1 MAIQPYLHM
10 KPPKIKCLNYK
21 NSILTLTLSV
31 VFGLIIALALNFILS
46 ALVSINAQ
54 DNLNIQPQASAASC
68 PQIDENIDEN
78 SQVENPEQKFDFEE
92 AVFVDPP
99 NSNGATQVDIG
110 LYVIDISNVNAV
122 ENTYRLEG
130 SIDLVWCDP
139 RLRANSQEK
148 HDRIYLEEDADV
160 KIKRIWWPSVT
171 FVNAV
176 GEYFKKNE
184 ELIIFANGTVQYR
197 EKFSV
202 ELKSFFDLTKFPF
215 DAQTLQVAIESFA
228 WDKDYIELNVD
239 EQKTGFNPNL
249 NLPEWKIGDIGTQIE
264 QNIEVRSKEP
274 FSKFLMQIKL
284 IRKPGFYLWKVL
296 IPLIILVIISWSVF
310 WMAEESLA
318 DRISF
323 SLTGILTVVAYQFL
337 ISENL
342 PNISYLTLMDAI
354 LSLSFVAIALTVAEN
369 IVVNWL
375 NMENL
380 KFMAVKVD
388 RICQFA
394 FPTIYVFLLF
404 AISLSYLSD

>member
-1 MAIQPYLHM
+1 M
-10 KPPKIKCLNYK
+10 KPIKNK
-21 NSILTLTLSV
+21 NLSFILSV
-31 VFGLIIALALNFILS
+31 VFSLIIALLFNFILS
-46 ALVSINAQ
+46 TQTSVKAQ
-54 DNLNIQPQASAASC
+54 NSPRLQAVETAACSA
-68 PQIDENIDEN
+68 I
-78 SQVENPEQKFDFEE
+78 NPEILKKYKNEDQQKKFDFEE

-99 NSNGATQVDIG
+99 NAKGATQVDIG
-110 LYVIDISNVNAV
+110 LYVIDISNVNSV

-130 SIDLVWCDP
+130 LIDLVWCDP
-139 RLRANSQEK
+139 RLKSSSKEK
-148 HDRIYLEEDADV
+148 HNQIYLEEDAIS
-160 KIKRIWWPSVT
+160 KISRIWWPSIT
-171 FVNAV
+171 FVNEV
-176 GEYFKKNE
+176 GEYFQKNE
-184 ELIIFANGTVQYR
+184 ELIIFANGTVQYK

-215 DAQTLQVAIESFA
+215 DEQTLSVAIESFA
-228 WDKDYIELNVD
+228 WDESNLKLKQDN
-239 EQKTGFNPNL
+239 QKIGFSSSL
-249 NLPEWKIGDIGTQIE
+249 NLPEWEIGDLETKISH
-264 QNIEVRSKEP
+264 NLEVRSQVP

-284 IRKPGFYLWKVL
+284 IRKPGFYLWKVI
-296 IPLIILVIISWSVF
+296 IPLMILVVISWSVF

-342 PNISYLTLMDAI
+342 PNISYLTLIDAI

-369 IVVNWL
+369 IIVNWL

-388 RICQFA
+388 CICQFA

-404 AISLSYLSD
+404 AITLSYLID

>member
-1 MAIQPYLHM
+1 M
-10 KPPKIKCLNYK
+10 KPIKKKCLSYK
-21 NSILTLTLSV
+21 NSIFTLSV
-31 VFGLIIALALNFILS
+31 ILGAIATLVLNFILS
-46 ALVSINAQ
+46 AQFSVQAQ
-54 DNLNIQPQASAASC
+54 DSPNIQPNTSTVSC
-68 PQIDENIDEN
+68 LQIDDRIAENHNIK
-78 SQVENPEQKFDFEE
+78 NPEEEFDFEE

-99 NSNGATQVDIG
+99 NPNEATPVNIG

-130 SIDLVWCDP
+130 LIDLVWCDP
-139 RLRANSQEK
+139 RFRLNGQEK
-148 HDRIYLEEDADV
+148 QNKIYLEEDAV
-160 KIKRIWWPSVT
+160 EKIQRIWWPSIT
-171 FVNAV
+171 FTNEV
-176 GEYFKKNE
+176 GEYFRKNE
-184 ELIIFANGTVQYR
+184 ELIILAGGTVEYK

-215 DAQTLQVAIESFA
+215 DEQTLKVEIESFA
-228 WDKDYIELNVD
+228 WDENDIKLQVD
-239 EQKTGFNPNL
+239 EQKIGFNPSL
-249 NLPEWKIGDIGTQIE
+249 NLPEWKIGDIETQITQTQE
-264 QNIEVRSKEP
+264 IRSEVP

-284 IRKPGFYLWKVL
+284 IRRPGFYLWKVI

-375 NMENL
+375 NTGNL
-380 KFMAVKVD
+380 KFLAIKLD
-388 RICQFA
+388 RTCQLA
-394 FPTIYVFLLF
+394 FPSIYVFLLF
-404 AISLSYLSD
+404 AITLSYLAD

>member
-1 MAIQPYLHM
+1 M
-10 KPPKIKCLNYK
+10 KPIKIKCLNYK
-21 NSILTLTLSV
+21 NSIFTLSV
-31 VFGLIIALALNFILS
+31 VFGVIITLALNFILS
-46 ALVSINAQ
+46 AQVSIKAQ
-54 DNLNIQPQASAASC
+54 DTLNIQSDTSAASC
-68 PQIDENIDEN
+68 
-78 SQVENPEQKFDFEE
+78 SQTDRKIRQQYQSENPQREFDFEE

-99 NSNGATQVDIG
+99 NANGVTQVDIG
-110 LYVIDISNVNAV
+110 LYVIDISNVNSV

-130 SIDLVWCDP
+130 LIDLVWCDR
-139 RLRANSQEK
+139 RLGDNSEAQQNQ
-148 HDRIYLEEDADV
+148 IYLEEDAEE
-160 KIKRIWWPSVT
+160 KIGRIWWPSVT
-171 FVNAV
+171 FTNEV
-176 GEYFKKNE
+176 GEYFRKNE

-215 DAQTLQVAIESFA
+215 DEQTLKVEIESFA
-228 WDKDYIELNVD
+228 WDEDSVKLKVD
-239 EQKTGFNPNL
+239 EQKIGFNSHL
-249 NLPEWKIGDIGTQIE
+249 NLPEWEIGALETQIE
-264 QNIEVRSKEP
+264 ANSEIRSQVP

-369 IVVNWL
+369 IVVDWL
-375 NMENL
+375 NTENL
-380 KFMAVKVD
+380 KFLAIKVD

-394 FPTIYVFLLF
+394 FPTVYVFLLF
-404 AISLSYLSD
+404 AITLSYLY

>member
-1 MAIQPYLHM
+1 M
-10 KPPKIKCLNYK
+10 KPLKIKCLNHK
-21 NSILTLTLSV
+21 NSIFTLLV
-31 VFGLIIALALNFILS
+31 VFSLIIALVLNFILS
-46 ALVSINAQ
+46 ARISINAQ
-54 DNLNIQPQASAASC
+54 DNSNIQPKTSAASC
-68 PQIDENIDEN
+68 PQIDKNISENY
-78 SQVENPEQKFDFEE
+78 QPKNPEKEFDLEE

-99 NSNGATQVDIG
+99 NSNGPTRVDIG

-139 RLRANSQEK
+139 RLRTNSQEK
-148 HDRIYLEEDADV
+148 RDRIYLEEDADV

-184 ELIIFANGTVQYR
+184 ELIIFANGTVQYK

-202 ELKSFFDLTKFPF
+202 ELKSFFNLTKFPF

-228 WDKDYIELNVD
+228 WDENYIKLNGN
-239 EQKTGFNPNL
+239 EQKIGFNPNL
-249 NLPEWKIGDIGTQIE
+249 NLPEWEIGDIETQIE
-264 QNIEVRSKEP
+264 QNLEVRSNVP

-310 WMAEESLA
+310 WMVEESLA

-369 IVVNWL
+369 IVVDWL
-375 NMENL
+375 NTENL
-380 KFMAVKVD
+380 KFLAIKVD

-394 FPTIYVFLLF
+394 FPTVYVFLLF
-404 AISLSYLSD
+404 TITLSYLSN

>member
-21 NSILTLTLSV
+21 NSIFTLSV

-54 DNLNIQPQASAASC
+54 DNSNIQPKISAASC
-68 PQIDENIDEN
+68 PQIDENISKN
-78 SQVENPEQKFDFEE
+78 YQPENPEQKFDFDE

-99 NSNGATQVDIG
+99 NSNGSTRVDIG
-110 LYVIDISNVNAV
+110 IYVIDISNVNAV

-139 RLRANSQEK
+139 RLRTNSKEK

-228 WDKDYIELNVD
+228 WDENYIKLNVN
-239 EQKTGFNPNL
+239 EQKIGFNPNL
-249 NLPEWKIGDIGTQIE
+249 NLPEWEIGDIETQIE
-264 QNIEVRSKEP
+264 QNLEVRSKEP

-310 WMAEESLA
+310 WMVEESLA

-369 IVVNWL
+369 IVVDWL
-375 NMENL
+375 NTENL
-380 KFMAVKVD
+380 KFLAIKVD

-404 AISLSYLSD
+404 AISLSYLSS

>member
-1 MAIQPYLHM
+1 M
-10 KPPKIKCLNYK
+10 KPIRIKCRSYKK
-21 NSILTLTLSV
+21 NSIFTFFV
-31 VFGLIIALALNFILS
+31 VSGTIIALILNFLLS
-46 ALVSINAQ
+46 AQVSIKAQ
-54 DNLNIQPQASAASC
+54 ETPRIKANTSAASC
-68 PQIDENIDEN
+68 PQIEKNIRKN
-78 SQVENPEQKFDFEE
+78 YKQKNPEQEFDFEE

-99 NSNGATQVDIG
+99 NANGATLVDIG
-110 LYVIDISNVNAV
+110 MYVIDISNVNSV

-130 SIDLVWCDP
+130 LIDLVWCDP
-139 RLRANSQEK
+139 RTKINSKEK
-148 HDRIYLEEDADV
+148 HDQIYLEEDAAV
-160 KIKRIWWPSVT
+160 KINRIWWPSVT
-171 FVNAV
+171 FVNEV
-176 GEYFKKNE
+176 GEYFRKNE
-184 ELIIFANGTVQYR
+184 ELIIFANGTVQYK

-215 DAQTLQVAIESFA
+215 DEQTLDVEIESFA
-228 WDKDYIELNVD
+228 WDENYLKLELD
-239 EQKTGFNPNL
+239 EQKIGFNSNL
-249 NLPEWKIGDIGTQIE
+249 NLPEWKIGDLETKIE
-264 QNIEVRSKEP
+264 QNREVRSKAQ

-284 IRKPGFYLWKVL
+284 IRKPGFYLWKVI

-369 IVVNWL
+369 IVVDWL
-375 NMENL
+375 NTENL
-380 KFMAVKVD
+380 KFLAIKVD

-394 FPTIYVFLLF
+394 FPTVYVFLLF
-404 AISLSYLSD
+404 AITLSYLSN

>member
-1 MAIQPYLHM
+1 M
-10 KPPKIKCLNYK
+10 KPIKNRNL
-21 NSILTLTLSV
+21 SFTLFL
-31 VFGLIIALALNFILS
+31 VFSLIIALVLNFTLS
-46 ALVSINAQ
+46 AQVGIKAQ
-54 DNLNIQPQASAASC
+54 NRPNLQPISTAACSAVNTQISKKYKDEY
-68 PQIDENIDEN
+68 PQK
-78 SQVENPEQKFDFEE
+78 KFDFEE

-99 NSNGATQVDIG
+99 NSEEATQVDIG
-110 LYVIDISNVNAV
+110 LYVINISNVNSV

-130 SIDLVWCDP
+130 LIDLVWCDP
-139 RLRANSQEK
+139 RLQLNEQKK
-148 HDRIYLEEDADV
+148 HNQIYLEEDAMS
-160 KIKRIWWPSVT
+160 KLGRIWWPSVT
-171 FVNAV
+171 FVNEV
-176 GEYFKKNE
+176 GEYFRKNE
-184 ELIIFANGTVQYR
+184 ELIIFANGTVQYK

-215 DAQTLQVAIESFA
+215 DEQTLSVAIESFA
-228 WDKDYIELNVD
+228 WDENDVKLKLDN
-239 EQKTGFNPNL
+239 QKIGFSSSL
-249 NLPEWKIGDIGTQIE
+249 DLPEWEIGDLETRINQTL
-264 QNIEVRSKEP
+264 EVRSKVP

-284 IRKPGFYLWKVL
+284 IRKPGFYLWKVI

-342 PNISYLTLMDAI
+342 PNISYLTLIDAI
-354 LSLSFVAIALTVAEN
+354 LSLSFLAIALTVAEN
-369 IVVNWL
+369 IIVNWL

-394 FPTIYVFLLF
+394 FPTVYIFFLF
-404 AISLSYLSD
+404 AITLSYLIG